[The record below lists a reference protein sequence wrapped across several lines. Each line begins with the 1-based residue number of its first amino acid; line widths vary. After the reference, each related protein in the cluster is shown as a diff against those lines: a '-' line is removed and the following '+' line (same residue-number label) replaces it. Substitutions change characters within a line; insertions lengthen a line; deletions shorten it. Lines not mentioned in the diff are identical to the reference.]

1 MLYLP
6 LTFAAFPGQLPVNAE
21 LKIKNIMF
29 RTTATAKKVVKFDM
43 ALASATSFDP
53 MAGSAGAGTSA
64 WSFVTDYVVDTATL
78 PYSAT
83 DVYAVAD
90 AAVATASTRGDV
102 TVFGAISALPKVGSA
117 AHVKG
122 QGLMPSMATI
132 GTVAPN
138 AARSAT
144 YAATAS
150 DRKAIALCTNAATA
164 AVADVH
170 FNGFGWGV
178 VHTNVAYNADP

>member
-1 MLYLP
+1 MFSLP
-6 LTFAAFPGQLPVNAE
+6 TSLVPFPGQLPVNAT
-21 LKIKNIMF
+21 LKVNNVLF
-29 RTTATAKKVVKFDM
+29 LTTATAKKIVKFDM
-43 ALASATSFDP
+43 ALTTATSYDP
-53 MAGSAGAGTSA
+53 FAGSSGAGTSA
-64 WSFVTDYVVDTATL
+64 WSMVRDYVVDTATL

-90 AAVATASTRGDV
+90 AAVATANTRANV
-102 TVFGAISALPKVGSA
+102 TVIGAVSALPKVGSA

-122 QGLMPSMATI
+122 QALLPSMATI
-132 GTVAPN
+132 GTAAPN
-138 AARSAT
+138 AARSTT